1 MARVAGIGRW
11 VRPALPATSAASI
24 AVAVLLASTAL
35 QPRVQA
41 QIKDEVRVY
50 ADDSTNGYAESLVRF
65 SRKLVPLGATS
76 VKSLGGIL
84 SYGTPLVVDGQGR
97 SWIAFDPLN
106 TTTLLRI
113 DNNGV
118 VLPSAQLAHNPV
130 NVVVD
135 VEGRAFASTRI
146 GLSSP
151 GPVYGTDSNGSVLW
165 SNISGP
171 MLYNFSYPQQLA
183 MTNTGEVWLGGAIEV
198 LGGHSP
204 FMVRVN
210 SSSGAVADT
219 LTLAGNGGVCALAP
233 SGDGSLW
240 ANACGGGQFHWLFQT
255 QGTQVLSSFPID
267 GGYSG
272 VTYLVHVDALD
283 RPHVLS
289 LYNEAGGWGSKLL
302 RYNPAAPQQP
312 EASFQFSGTIRGWAF
327 GPSGED
333 AFAIVTPSL
342 TFRLERLNLVSGA
355 TSSIPLDPVWPDPEL
370 AGNDPTGFL
379 YANVVD
385 RNGDNDGDGAPNG
398 AETSAGSN
406 PFDPL
411 SRPEGPKVYIF
422 FAPTT
427 NAIILTYVD
436 PDGLFDPAGG
446 LDLSSLALLTGAGT
460 NVFSFI
466 LPFLT
471 SVNVTPDG
479 TQATATF
486 GLLALPSN
494 LKIRLEARVTDLT
507 GAVGWDWQVT
517 PPGDL

>member
-1 MARVAGIGRW
+1 M
-11 VRPALPATSAASI
+11 
-24 AVAVLLASTAL
+24 
-35 QPRVQA
+35 
-41 QIKDEVRVY
+41 
-50 ADDSTNGYAESLVRF
+50 
-65 SRKLVPLGATS
+65 
-76 VKSLGGIL
+76 
-84 SYGTPLVVDGQGR
+84 
-97 SWIAFDPLN
+97 
-106 TTTLLRI
+106 
-113 DNNGV
+113 
-118 VLPSAQLAHNPV
+118 
-130 NVVVD
+130 
-135 VEGRAFASTRI
+135 
-146 GLSSP
+146 
-151 GPVYGTDSNGSVLW
+151 
-165 SNISGP
+165 
-171 MLYNFSYPQQLA
+171 
-183 MTNTGEVWLGGAIEV
+183 
-198 LGGHSP
+198 
-204 FMVRVN
+204 
-210 SSSGAVADT
+210 
-219 LTLAGNGGVCALAP
+219 
-233 SGDGSLW
+233 
-240 ANACGGGQFHWLFQT
+240 
-255 QGTQVLSSFPID
+255 LSSFPID

-272 VTYLVHVDALD
+272 VTYRAFVDAED

-289 LYNEAGGWGSKLL
+289 LYNEAGGFGSQLL

-312 EASFQFSGTIRGWAF
+312 EAVFQFSGTIRGWAF

-342 TFRLERLNLVSGA
+342 SLRLERLNLVSGA

-379 YANVVD
+379 YANVID
-385 RNGDNDGDGAPNG
+385 RNGDNDNDGAPNG

-411 SRPEGPKVYIF
+411 SRPEGPKVYLS

-446 LDLSSLALLTGAGT
+446 LDLSTLALLTGAGT
-460 NVFSFI
+460 NVFTFI